1 MPKSESRQHARRH
14 YSAGLKPITRLLAW
28 TPLHASRTAIPVL
41 MPVYRPLSIGRRSR
55 VNIRTSTTN
64 AKDYIIDSYLP
75 INSYLIARVDSFPI
89 HPLLLFFFFCFT
101 FCFIFFP
108 FFFVYILPP
117 TFLFYFI
124 FHFAS
129 LIYREMVIV
138 GNINFCLFLLH
149 IPFVYKSPWDM
160 SRRMNIYQGLSIN
173 NRFYY
178 RFRFDIKSSLSI
190 IYIILLFL
198 IIKKY
203 EMNYILRFIT
213 ICILSIIKIN
223 KRDLEMSKKNYRS
236 PFRKTYK
243 YFFLNQRIYSLS
255 ILLKQVWLNV
265 IYETSTMLLII
276 VYVT

>member
-1 MPKSESRQHARRH
+1 MGTVIKLHLPFSFVSRLTTWMPKSESRQHARRH

-117 TFLFYFI
+117 TTSRFYFTLFSI
-124 FHFAS
+124 S
-129 LIYREMVIV
+129 LR
-138 GNINFCLFLLH
+138 
-149 IPFVYKSPWDM
+149 
-160 SRRMNIYQGLSIN
+160 
-173 NRFYY
+173 
-178 RFRFDIKSSLSI
+178 
-190 IYIILLFL
+190 
-198 IIKKY
+198 
-203 EMNYILRFIT
+203 
-213 ICILSIIKIN
+213 
-223 KRDLEMSKKNYRS
+223 
-236 PFRKTYK
+236 
-243 YFFLNQRIYSLS
+243 
-255 ILLKQVWLNV
+255 
-265 IYETSTMLLII
+265 
-276 VYVT
+276 

>member
-190 IYIILLFL
+190 IYIYSFL
-198 IIKKY
+198 I
-203 EMNYILRFIT
+203 
-213 ICILSIIKIN
+213 N
-223 KRDLEMSKKNYRS
+223 K
-236 PFRKTYK
+236 
-243 YFFLNQRIYSLS
+243 
-255 ILLKQVWLNV
+255 
-265 IYETSTMLLII
+265 
-276 VYVT
+276 